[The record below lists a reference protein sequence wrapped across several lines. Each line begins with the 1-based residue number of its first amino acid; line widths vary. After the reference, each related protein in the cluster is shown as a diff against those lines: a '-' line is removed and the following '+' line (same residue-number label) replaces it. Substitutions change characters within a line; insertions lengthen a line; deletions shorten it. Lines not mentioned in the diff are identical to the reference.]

1 MFDLTLKEEEKDS
14 YIVDVVMNDDG
25 TYTVSFASGR
35 KETYPFNIHNFQVEL
50 YRMEEQFSLYGKD
63 YLEKVYPNGG
73 IRSSLLAMMLVAD
86 VAYLKYILD
95 EGINF
100 ARGWCLGYSLYMLIT
115 RLVPHLKSR
124 KLYVEAKR
132 KIALIKL
139 YLENKSQFKIDVINP
154 HTGKDDEW
162 YLVDMASIDTFK
174 NEDELKT
181 YLNNLTEEVKVQKSE
196 EMTLRLKRCV
206 EGGLVI

>member
-25 TYTVSFASGR
+25 TYTVSFARGR

-86 VAYLKYILD
+86 VAYLKFILD

-100 ARGWCLGYSLYMLIT
+100 ARGWCLGYALYMLIT

-181 YLNNLTEEVKVQKSE
+181 YLNNLTEEVKMQKSE